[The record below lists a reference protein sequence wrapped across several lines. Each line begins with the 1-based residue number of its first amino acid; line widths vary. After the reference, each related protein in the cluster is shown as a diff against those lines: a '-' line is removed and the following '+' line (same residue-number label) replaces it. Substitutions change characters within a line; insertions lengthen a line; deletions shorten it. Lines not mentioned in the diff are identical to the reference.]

1 MSEAEVCQ
9 LGVVPI
15 LKEKLLRRWRN
26 GSAGGRLARAR
37 LADADDDDDV
47 PGTASEQA
55 QLGLLV
61 GGLQGRRR
69 RRDGGGQGGL
79 FWKSGR
85 FSFPPKKILNGNL
98 RAAAAAAA
106 AHPN

>member
-69 RRDGGGQGGL
+69 RRDEGGRLVLEKRAIFFSAQEDIKWQ
-79 FWKSGR
+79 FESGR
-85 FSFPPKKILNGNL
+85 RRPP
-98 RAAAAAAA
+98 
-106 AHPN
+106 